1 MTPTV
6 GSWEYNITIDKPCLV
21 VQQKGLT
28 MWIME
33 DVALGL
39 LPGPSWRREDL
50 WQSPQLNIAQC
61 GQASH
66 GVACRVDTCWIC
78 AAHLSWQDGWQSRG
92 TGEHFFAEALKSY
105 VYQLPAN
112 GSQACMTEPYRTEL
126 PTLRLMGNSLPCE
139 IPSACRR
146 SKINVKVM
154 AQNLSN
160 FRQFSSAAPSFGQKG
175 TLLFFKAID
184 DRYLW
189 SNAEISQAVMQL
201 PHDGKDLGIVRVLK
215 LWQLW
220 QLWIW
225 TAPAPNHSLLARE
238 FYGYSVD
245 MGRNLV
251 ANCSESWSRDASNL
265 LWKESCF
272 ECLADFSDW
281 GSTILGLPA
290 FPSSGGLPR
299 FANTATFEISP
310 TNHP

>member
-1 MTPTV
+1 MRSSLTWRGLQSWHMLDLCCTPELTRWMTESRDRRAFLRRGFEELRLSIASERQSGV
-6 GSWEYNITIDKPCLV
+6 YDRTIQNRIAHFETHGQFFALWDSQRL
-21 VQQKGLT
+21 QK
-28 MWIME
+28 IQ
-33 DVALGL
+33 D
-39 LPGPSWRREDL
+39 
-50 WQSPQLNIAQC
+50 QC
-61 GQASH
+61 QSH
-66 GVACRVDTCWIC
+66 GPKPV
-78 AAHLSWQDGWQSRG
+78 
-92 TGEHFFAEALKSY
+92 K
-105 VYQLPAN
+105 LPPN
-112 GSQACMTEPYRTEL
+112 
-126 PTLRLMGNSLPCE
+126 
-139 IPSACRR
+139 
-146 SKINVKVM
+146 
-154 AQNLSN
+154 
-160 FRQFSSAAPSFGQKG
+160 SSAAPSFGQKG

-215 LWQLW
+215 LW

-290 FPSSGGLPR
+290 FPSSGGLPG